1 MHWIHWLMDWTDL
14 VFSVTDP
21 QRSWKIISSLLGWPQ
36 PRIHSY
42 ISIPLQK
49 DGRGFQSA
57 ELLRLEWVQGP
68 FSTGCGNL
76 SLTTN
81 LSSWEQELSASEGR
95 ALVGGAGGRSRSDS
109 LGCDNPFYTWR
120 WRCFLKISL
129 QPAMSYPQWLTL
141 WGKMSHKEY
150 YWHPRA
156 LPRLCVFVYFFMV
169 GWPEYTGRK
178 LLWVSHCGI
187 GSNATQSTC

>member
-1 MHWIHWLMDWTDL
+1 MSPPTQTSPQAWNFLPQYALNTLTDGLNRLDFLCDWSTEKLENYFFTSWLTSATNPFVHL
-14 VFSVTDP
+14 
-21 QRSWKIISSLLGWPQ
+21 
-36 PRIHSY
+36 
-42 ISIPLQK
+42 SIPLQK
-49 DGRGFQSA
+49 VCRGFQSA

-120 WRCFLKISL
+120 WRCFFCYLSSQPCLILGGLHFEGKCPIKNATGTRGLSQGCACLSISL
-129 QPAMSYPQWLTL
+129 W
-141 WGKMSHKEY
+141 
-150 YWHPRA
+150 
-156 LPRLCVFVYFFMV
+156 
-169 GWPEYTGRK
+169 
-178 LLWVSHCGI
+178 
-187 GSNATQSTC
+187 

>member
-1 MHWIHWLMDWTDL
+1 MHWIHWLMDWIDL
-14 VFSVTDP
+14 IFSVTDP

-36 PRIHSY
+36 PWIHSY

-49 DGRGFQSA
+49 DCRGFQSA

-120 WRCFLKISL
+120 WRCFFFKYLSSQQCLILSGLHFEGKCPIKNTTGTTGSPKAVCVCL
-129 QPAMSYPQWLTL
+129 FLYGRLAWIHWQETSVGITL
-141 WGKMSHKEY
+141 WH
-150 YWHPRA
+150 W
-156 LPRLCVFVYFFMV
+156 F
-169 GWPEYTGRK
+169 
-178 LLWVSHCGI
+178 
-187 GSNATQSTC
+187 